1 MLIFSD
7 PCYFLNM
14 RFLYVIIIIASLSA
28 CSKTKHLL
36 DTPIE
41 MRDGVNLLTDI
52 YIPEG
57 KGPYPVILSRVPYG
71 TKSDYIL
78 QPFYGE
84 YFNDRGYV
92 YVTQNVRGKFGS
104 EGIFTAYVEGQ
115 EIPDA
120 YDTIDWLVKQEWSD
134 GNVGV
139 MGESYYGY
147 TSLMAAV
154 SGHPAV
160 KAISPANITLAREK
174 QSLDGVFPIQASG
187 LWTLNMDDII
197 NGEYQDTENLDLY
210 HLPMISLGSANNM
223 RDNLWIER
231 VEGYVKDP
239 SEIREEAIEQYKKI
253 RVPALHFGGWYDTF
267 TRGSIAIW
275 NGIQTHSENPN
286 VRDKQW
292 LVMGP
297 WDHDSMSVHI
307 AGITPK
313 TTIGKRDFG
322 TNAINTYGETI
333 TAFFDYFL
341 KGENNG
347 FIDTKRIR
355 YFNIGVD
362 DWREAE
368 EWPPASSEIQ
378 SFYLSSNKKLSRNAP
393 NQNSV
398 SGYTYDPNNPI
409 AITEGTNIWSR
420 SSQIRER
427 SVLLERDDVLVFET
441 EALDK
446 DLEITGDITLQ
457 LFASSSAIDTDFT
470 AAIVDVYPDGYS
482 LLVQEGILRASHRNK
497 TESPSH
503 INPNEIYQFNIDLWS
518 TSYVIPA
525 GHKLRLE
532 ISSSNFPRFARNL
545 NNGKPFGMSSDIVI
559 ADQKVYFGEKYPSRL
574 LLPIIK

>member
-1 MLIFSD
+1 MKHILFFV
-7 PCYFLNM
+7 FL
-14 RFLYVIIIIASLSA
+14 LTSA
-28 CSKTKHLL
+28 CTREDHLL
-36 DTPIE
+36 DVPIV

-52 YIPEG
+52 YIPGG

-84 YFNDRGYV
+84 YFNERGYI
-92 YVTQNVRGKFGS
+92 YVSQNVRGKFGS

-120 YDTIDWLVKQEWSD
+120 YDTIDWIVSQEWSD
-134 GNVGV
+134 GNIGV

-187 LWTLNMDDII
+187 LWTLNMDDIV
-197 NGEYQDTENLDLY
+197 NGEYQDTSNLDLY
-210 HLPMISLGSANNM
+210 HLPMISLGSVNNM

-231 VEGYVKDP
+231 VEGYSKDP
-239 SEIREEAIEQYKKI
+239 SKLREEAIEQYKKI
-253 RVPALHFGGWYDTF
+253 QVPALHFGGWYDTF
-267 TRGSIAIW
+267 TRGTIAIW
-275 NGIQTHSENPN
+275 NGIQTYSENPD
-286 VRDKQW
+286 VHDKQW

-307 AGITPK
+307 ADIAPK

-322 TNAINTYGETI
+322 VNAINTYGETV

-347 FIDTKRIR
+347 FIDNKRIR
-355 YFNIGVD
+355 YFNIGDD
-362 DWREAE
+362 DWRETDQ
-368 EWPPASSEIQ
+368 WPPASSEIQ
-378 SFYLSSNKKLSRNAP
+378 SLYLSPNKHLSSNTPS
-393 NQNSV
+393 QNSV
-398 SGYTYDPNNPI
+398 SDYTYDPNNPI
-409 AITEGTNIWSR
+409 TITEGTNIWSR
-420 SSQIRER
+420 SAQMRER

-441 EALDK
+441 EALEE
-446 DLEITGDITLQ
+446 DLEITGDISLE

-482 LLVQEGILRASHRNK
+482 LLIQEGILRASHRNK
-497 TESPSH
+497 NESPSH

-518 TSYVIPA
+518 TSYAIPA

-532 ISSSNFPRFARNL
+532 VSSSNFPRFARNL
-545 NNGKPFGMSSDIVI
+545 NNGEPFGMSSDIVI

-574 LLPIIK
+574 LLPVTK

>member
-1 MLIFSD
+1 MKHLILF
-7 PCYFLNM
+7 FA
-14 RFLYVIIIIASLSA
+14 IISLSS
-28 CSKTKHLL
+28 CSKPKHLL

-41 MRDGVNLLTDI
+41 MRDGVNLYTDI
-52 YIPEG
+52 YIPKG
-57 KGPYPVILSRVPYG
+57 KGPFPIILSRVPYG

-84 YFNDRGYV
+84 YFNERGYV
-92 YVTQNVRGKFGS
+92 YVSQNVRGKFGS

-120 YDTIDWLVKQEWSD
+120 YDTIDWIVKQEWSD

-187 LWTLNMDDII
+187 LWTLNMDDIV
-197 NGEYQDTENLDLY
+197 NGKYQDTDSLDLY
-210 HLPMISLGSANNM
+210 HLPMITLGSVNNM

-231 VEGYVKDP
+231 VEGYSKDP
-239 SEIREEAIEQYKKI
+239 RKLKEEAIEQYKKI
-253 RVPALHFGGWYDTF
+253 QVPALHFGGWYDTF

-275 NGIQTHSENPN
+275 NGIQTYSENPD
-286 VRDKQW
+286 VHDKQW

-307 AGITPK
+307 ADITPK

-322 TNAINTYGETI
+322 VNAINTYGETV

-347 FIDTKRIR
+347 FIDNKRIR
-355 YFNIGVD
+355 YFNIGDD
-362 DWREAE
+362 DWRETD
-368 EWPPASSEIQ
+368 EWPPASSEVQ
-378 SFYLSSNKKLSRNAP
+378 SLYLSPNKMLSSNTPS
-393 NQNSV
+393 QSSV
-398 SGYTYDPNNPI
+398 SGYTYDPSKPI
-409 AITEGTNIWSR
+409 TITEGTNIWSR
-420 SSQIRER
+420 SAQMRER

-441 EALDK
+441 EALEE
-446 DLEITGDITLQ
+446 DLEITGDISLE

-470 AAIVDVYPDGYS
+470 AAIVDVYPGGYS
-482 LLVQEGILRASHRNK
+482 LLIQEGILRASHRNK
-497 TESPSH
+497 NESPSH
-503 INPNEIYQFNIDLWS
+503 INPDEIYQFNIDLWS
-518 TSYVIPA
+518 TSYEIPA

-532 ISSSNFPRFARNL
+532 VSSSNFPRFARNL
-545 NNGKPFGMSSDIVI
+545 NNGEPFGMSSDIVI
-559 ADQKVYFGEKYPSRL
+559 AEQKIYFGEKYPSRL
-574 LLPIIK
+574 LLPVIR

>member
-1 MLIFSD
+1 MKNLMLIV
-7 PCYFLNM
+7 L
-14 RFLYVIIIIASLSA
+14 IISLTS
-28 CSKTKHLL
+28 CSKPKHLL
-36 DTPIE
+36 NTTIE

-57 KGPYPVILSRVPYG
+57 KGPFPIILSRVPYG

-84 YFNDRGYV
+84 YFNERGYV
-92 YVTQNVRGKFGS
+92 YVSQNVRGKFGS
-104 EGIFTAYVEGQ
+104 EGVFTAYVEGQ

-120 YDTIDWLVKQEWSD
+120 YDTIDWIVKQKWSD

-187 LWTLNMDDII
+187 LWTLNMDDIV
-197 NGEYQDTENLDLY
+197 NGEYQDTDSLDLY
-210 HLPMISLGSANNM
+210 HLPMISLGSVNNM
-223 RDNLWIER
+223 RDNLWVER
-231 VEGYVKDP
+231 VEGYSKDP
-239 SEIREEAIEQYKKI
+239 RELKEEAIDQYKKI
-253 RVPALHFGGWYDTF
+253 QVPALHFGGWYDTF

-275 NGIQTHSENPN
+275 NGIQTYSENPD
-286 VRDKQW
+286 VHDKQW

-307 AGITPK
+307 ADITPK

-322 TNAINTYGETI
+322 ANAINTYGETV

-341 KGENNG
+341 KGENNE
-347 FIDTKRIR
+347 FIETKRIR
-355 YFNIGVD
+355 YFNIGDD
-362 DWREAE
+362 DWRETD
-368 EWPPASSEIQ
+368 EWPPASSEVQ
-378 SFYLSSNKKLSRNAP
+378 SLYLSPNKMLSSNTPS
-393 NQNSV
+393 QNSV
-398 SGYTYDPNNPI
+398 SDYTYDPNNPI
-409 AITEGTNIWSR
+409 TITEGTNIWSR
-420 SSQIRER
+420 SAQMRER

-441 EALDK
+441 EALEE
-446 DLEITGDITLQ
+446 DLEITGDISLE

-482 LLVQEGILRASHRNK
+482 LLIQEGILRASHRNK
-497 TESPSH
+497 NESPSH
-503 INPNEIYQFNIDLWS
+503 INPDEIYQFNIDLWS
-518 TSYVIPA
+518 TSYMIPA

-545 NNGKPFGMSSDIVI
+545 NNGKPFGMSSEIVI
-559 ADQKVYFGEKYPSRL
+559 ADQKIFFGEKYPSRL
-574 LLPIIK
+574 LLPVIK

>member
-1 MLIFSD
+1 MKHLILF
-7 PCYFLNM
+7 FA
-14 RFLYVIIIIASLSA
+14 IISLSS
-28 CSKTKHLL
+28 CSKPKHLL

-41 MRDGVNLLTDI
+41 MRDGVNLYTDV

-57 KGPYPVILSRVPYG
+57 EGPFPIILSRVPYG

-84 YFNDRGYV
+84 YFNERGYV
-92 YVTQNVRGKFGS
+92 YVSQNVRGKFGS

-120 YDTIDWLVKQEWSD
+120 YDTIDWIVKQEWSD

-187 LWTLNMDDII
+187 LWTLNMDDIV
-197 NGEYQDTENLDLY
+197 NGKYQDTDSLDLY
-210 HLPMISLGSANNM
+210 HLPMITLGSVNNM

-231 VEGYVKDP
+231 VEGYSKDP
-239 SEIREEAIEQYKKI
+239 RKLKEEAIEQYKKI
-253 RVPALHFGGWYDTF
+253 QVPALHFGGWYDTF

-275 NGIQTHSENPN
+275 NGIQTYSENPDVHN
-286 VRDKQW
+286 KQW

-307 AGITPK
+307 ADITPK

-322 TNAINTYGETI
+322 INAINTYGETV

-347 FIDTKRIR
+347 FIDNKRIR
-355 YFNIGVD
+355 YFNIGDD
-362 DWREAE
+362 DWRETD
-368 EWPPASSEIQ
+368 EWPPASSEVQ
-378 SFYLSSNKKLSRNAP
+378 SLYLSPNKMLSINTP
-393 NQNSV
+393 SQNSV
-398 SGYTYDPNNPI
+398 RSYRYDPSKPI
-409 AITEGTNIWSR
+409 TITEGTNIWSR
-420 SSQIRER
+420 SAQMRER

-441 EALDK
+441 EALEK
-446 DLEITGDITLQ
+446 DLEITGDVSLE

-470 AAIVDVYPDGYS
+470 AAIVDIYPDGYS
-482 LLVQEGILRASHRNK
+482 LLIQEGILRASHRNK

-518 TSYVIPA
+518 TSYAIPA

-532 ISSSNFPRFARNL
+532 VSSSNFPRFARNL

-559 ADQKVYFGEKYPSRL
+559 ADQKIYFGEKYPSRL
-574 LLPIIK
+574 LLPVIK

>member
-1 MLIFSD
+1 MKNLI
-7 PCYFLNM
+7 LI
-14 RFLYVIIIIASLSA
+14 VAIISFTS
-28 CSKTKHLL
+28 CSKPKHLL

-41 MRDGVNLLTDI
+41 MRDGVNLSTDI

-57 KGPYPVILSRVPYG
+57 KGPFPVILSRVPYG

-84 YFNDRGYV
+84 YFNERGYV
-92 YVTQNVRGKFGS
+92 YVSQNVRGKFGS

-120 YDTIDWLVKQEWSD
+120 YDTIDWIVSQEWSD

-187 LWTLNMDDII
+187 LWTLNMDDIV
-197 NGEYQDTENLDLY
+197 NSEYQDTDSLDLY
-210 HLPMISLGSANNM
+210 HLPMISLGSVNNM

-231 VEGYVKDP
+231 VEGYSKDP
-239 SEIREEAIEQYKKI
+239 SELKEEAIEQYKKI
-253 RVPALHFGGWYDTF
+253 QVPALHFGGWYDTF

-275 NGIQTHSENPN
+275 NGIQTYSENPDVHN
-286 VRDKQW
+286 KQW

-307 AGITPK
+307 ADITPK

-322 TNAINTYGETI
+322 ANAINTYGETV

-347 FIDTKRIR
+347 FIETKRIR
-355 YFNIGVD
+355 YFNIGDD
-362 DWREAE
+362 DWRETD
-368 EWPPASSEIQ
+368 EWPPASSDVQ
-378 SFYLSSNKKLSRNAP
+378 SLYLGPNKMLSSNTPS
-393 NQNSV
+393 QSSV
-398 SGYTYDPNNPI
+398 SGYTYDPSKPI
-409 AITEGTNIWSR
+409 TITEGTNIWSR
-420 SSQIRER
+420 SAQMRER

-441 EALDK
+441 EALEE
-446 DLEITGDITLQ
+446 DLEITGDISLE

-482 LLVQEGILRASHRNK
+482 LLIQEGILRASHRNK
-497 TESPSH
+497 NESPSH
-503 INPNEIYQFNIDLWS
+503 INPDEIYQFNIDLWS
-518 TSYVIPA
+518 TSYMIPA

-559 ADQKVYFGEKYPSRL
+559 ADQKIYFGEKYPSKL
-574 LLPIIK
+574 LLPVIR

>member
-1 MLIFSD
+1 MKIRTILTFLLI
-7 PCYFLNM
+7 
-14 RFLYVIIIIASLSA
+14 ISLSA
-28 CSKTKHLL
+28 CSKPNHLW
-36 DTPIE
+36 DIPIE
-41 MRDGVNLLTDI
+41 MRDGVNLYTDI
-52 YIPEG
+52 YIPQGEG
-57 KGPYPVILSRVPYG
+57 PFPVILSRVPYG

-78 QPFYGE
+78 QPYYGE
-84 YFNDRGYV
+84 YFNERGYV
-92 YVTQNVRGKFGS
+92 YVSQNVRGKFGS

-120 YDTIDWLVKQEWSD
+120 YDTIDWIVSQEWSD

-187 LWTLNMDDII
+187 LWTLNMDDIV
-197 NGEYQDTENLDLY
+197 NGEYQYTDNLDLY
-210 HLPMISLGSANNM
+210 HLPMISLGSVNNM

-231 VEGYVKDP
+231 VEGYSKDP
-239 SEIREEAIEQYKKI
+239 GELKEEAIEQYKKI
-253 RVPALHFGGWYDTF
+253 QVPALHFGGWYDTF

-275 NGIQTHSENPN
+275 NGIQTYSENPD
-286 VRDKQW
+286 VHDKQW

-307 AGITPK
+307 ADITPK

-322 TNAINTYGETI
+322 ANAINTYGETV

-347 FIDTKRIR
+347 FIETKRIR
-355 YFNIGVD
+355 YFNIGDD
-362 DWREAE
+362 DWRETD
-368 EWPPASSEIQ
+368 EWPPASSEVQ
-378 SFYLSSNKKLSRNAP
+378 SLYLSPNKMLSSNTPS
-393 NQNSV
+393 QSSV
-398 SGYTYDPNNPI
+398 SGYTYDPSKPI
-409 AITEGTNIWSR
+409 TITEGTNIWSR
-420 SSQIRER
+420 SAQMRDR

-441 EALDK
+441 GAIKE
-446 DLEITGDITLQ
+446 DLEITGDISLE

-482 LLVQEGILRASHRNK
+482 LLIQEGILRASHRNK
-497 TESPSH
+497 NESPSH
-503 INPNEIYQFNIDLWS
+503 INPDEIYQFNIDLWS
-518 TSYVIPA
+518 TSYMIPT

-545 NNGKPFGMSSDIVI
+545 NNGEPFGMSSAIVI
-559 ADQKVYFGEKYPSRL
+559 ADQKIYFGEKYPSRL
-574 LLPIIK
+574 LLPVIR

>member
-1 MLIFSD
+1 MKNFILI
-7 PCYFLNM
+7 LA
-14 RFLYVIIIIASLSA
+14 IISLSS
-28 CSKTKHLL
+28 CSKPKHLL
-36 DTPIE
+36 GTLIE
-41 MRDGVNLLTDI
+41 MRDGINLLTDI

-57 KGPYPVILSRVPYG
+57 KGPFPIILSRVPYG

-84 YFNDRGYV
+84 YFNERGYV
-92 YVTQNVRGKFGS
+92 YISQNVRGKFGS

-120 YDTIDWLVKQEWSD
+120 YDTIDWIVSQEWSN

-187 LWTLNMDDII
+187 LWTLNMDDIVH
-197 NGEYQDTENLDLY
+197 GKYQDTDSLDLY
-210 HLPMISLGSANNM
+210 HLPMITLGSVNNM

-231 VEGYVKDP
+231 VEGYSKDP
-239 SEIREEAIEQYKKI
+239 SELKEEAIEQYKKI
-253 RVPALHFGGWYDTF
+253 QVPALHFGGWYDTF

-275 NGIQTHSENPN
+275 SGIQTHSENPD
-286 VRDKQW
+286 VHDKQW

-307 AGITPK
+307 ADITPK
-313 TTIGKRDFG
+313 TTIGMRDFG
-322 TNAINTYGETI
+322 TNAINTYGETV

-347 FIDTKRIR
+347 FINNKRIR
-355 YFNIGVD
+355 YFNIGDD
-362 DWREAE
+362 DWRETD
-368 EWPPASSEIQ
+368 EWPPAPSEVQ
-378 SFYLSSNKKLSRNAP
+378 SLYLSINKRLSSSAP
-393 NQNSV
+393 SQNSE
-398 SGYTYDPNNPI
+398 SDYTYDPNNPI
-409 AITEGTNIWSR
+409 TITEGTNIWSR
-420 SSQIRER
+420 SAQMRDR
-427 SVLLERDDVLVFET
+427 SALLERDDVLIFET
-441 EALDK
+441 EALEE
-446 DLEITGDITLQ
+446 DLEITGDISLE
-457 LFASSSAIDTDFT
+457 LFASSTAIDTDFT

-482 LLVQEGILRASHRNK
+482 LLIQEGILRVSHRNK
-497 TESPSH
+497 NESPSH
-503 INPNEIYQFNIDLWS
+503 INPDEIYQFDIDLWS

-545 NNGKPFGMSSDIVI
+545 NNGEPFGMSDEL
-559 ADQKVYFGEKYPSRL
+559 KVAEQTIYYGARYPSRL
-574 LLPIIK
+574 LLPVIRKN

>member
-1 MLIFSD
+1 
-7 PCYFLNM
+7 M
-14 RFLYVIIIIASLSA
+14 RKLLAIIVIISLSA
-28 CSKTKHLL
+28 CSKTNHLL

-41 MRDGVNLLTDI
+41 MRDGINLLTDI

-84 YFNDRGYV
+84 YFNERGYV
-92 YVTQNVRGKFGS
+92 YVSQNVRGKFGS

-120 YDTIDWLVKQEWSD
+120 YDTIDWIVKQEWSD

-187 LWTLNMDDII
+187 LWTLNMDDIV
-197 NGEYQDTENLDLY
+197 NGEYQYTDNLDLY
-210 HLPMISLGSANNM
+210 HLPMITLGSVNNM
-223 RDNLWIER
+223 RDKLWIER
-231 VEGYVKDP
+231 VEGYSKDP
-239 SEIREEAIEQYKKI
+239 GELKEEAIEQYKKI
-253 RVPALHFGGWYDTF
+253 QVPALHFGGWYDTF

-275 NGIQTHSENPN
+275 NGIQTYSENPD
-286 VRDKQW
+286 VHDKQW

-307 AGITPK
+307 ADITPK

-322 TNAINTYGETI
+322 VNAINTYGKTV

-347 FIDTKRIR
+347 FIDNKRIR
-355 YFNIGVD
+355 YFNIGDD
-362 DWREAE
+362 DWRETD
-368 EWPPASSEIQ
+368 EWPPASSKVQ
-378 SFYLSSNKKLSRNAP
+378 SLYLSPNKMLSSNTPS
-393 NQNSV
+393 QSSV
-398 SGYTYDPNNPI
+398 SGYTYDPSKPI
-409 AITEGTNIWSR
+409 TITEGTNIWSR
-420 SSQIRER
+420 SAQMRDR

-441 EALDK
+441 EALEE
-446 DLEITGDITLQ
+446 DLEITGDISLE

-482 LLVQEGILRASHRNK
+482 LLIQEGILRASHRNK
-497 TESPSH
+497 SESPSH

-545 NNGKPFGMSSDIVI
+545 NNGEPFGMSSDIVI
-559 ADQKVYFGEKYPSRL
+559 ADQKIYFGEKYPSRL
-574 LLPIIK
+574 LLPVIR

>member
-1 MLIFSD
+1 MRNLI
-7 PCYFLNM
+7 LI
-14 RFLYVIIIIASLSA
+14 VAIISLSS
-28 CSKTKHLL
+28 CSKPKHLL

-41 MRDGVNLLTDI
+41 MRDGVNLYTDV

-57 KGPYPVILSRVPYG
+57 KGPFPIILSRVPYG

-84 YFNDRGYV
+84 YFNERGYV
-92 YVTQNVRGKFGS
+92 YVSQNVRGKFGS

-120 YDTIDWLVKQEWSD
+120 YDTIDWIVTQEWSD

-187 LWTLNMDDII
+187 LWTLNMDDIV
-197 NGEYQDTENLDLY
+197 NGEYQDTDSLNLY
-210 HLPMISLGSANNM
+210 HLPMITLGSVNNM

-231 VEGYVKDP
+231 VEGYSKDP
-239 SEIREEAIEQYKKI
+239 GELKEEAIEQYKKI
-253 RVPALHFGGWYDTF
+253 QVPALHFGGWYDTF

-275 NGIQTHSENPN
+275 NGIQTYSENPD
-286 VRDKQW
+286 VHDKQW

-307 AGITPK
+307 ADITPK

-322 TNAINTYGETI
+322 VNAINTYGETV

-347 FIDTKRIR
+347 FIDNKRIR
-355 YFNIGVD
+355 YFNIGND
-362 DWREAE
+362 DWRETD
-368 EWPPASSEIQ
+368 EWPPASSEVQ
-378 SFYLSSNKKLSRNAP
+378 SLYLSENKMLSNIPPSL
-393 NQNSV
+393 NSV

-409 AITEGTNIWSR
+409 TITEGTNIWSR
-420 SSQIRER
+420 SSQMRDR
-427 SVLLERDDVLVFET
+427 SALLERDDVLVFET
-441 EALDK
+441 EALEE
-446 DLEITGDITLQ
+446 DLEITGDISLE

-482 LLVQEGILRASHRNK
+482 LLIQEGILRASHRNK
-497 TESPSH
+497 SESLSH

-574 LLPIIK
+574 LLPVIK